1 MGLVKKFKLRYNVSR
16 EFNAD
21 VFPFREKLGLFLMVS
36 GFALFFISVYGII
49 ILDQPLF
56 IVGIIACVVM
66 FFSGI
71 YVVDKSTIPRK

>member
-1 MGLVKKFKLRYNVSR
+1 MGLVEKFKLKYNFSR

-36 GFALFFISVYGII
+36 SFALFFISAYGCA
-49 ILDQPLF
+49 ILKQPLF
-56 IVGIIACVVM
+56 IVGIIACAVI

-71 YVVDKSTIPRK
+71 YIVDKACIPRK